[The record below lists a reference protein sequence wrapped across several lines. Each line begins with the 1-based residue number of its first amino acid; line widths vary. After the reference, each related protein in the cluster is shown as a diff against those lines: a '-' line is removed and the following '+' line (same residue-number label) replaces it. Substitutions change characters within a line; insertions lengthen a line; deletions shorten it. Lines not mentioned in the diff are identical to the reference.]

1 MDYLVR
7 QDESGY
13 GVEIRETAVRSV
25 FEHLLPPGPG
35 NLEKTT
41 DFAARLARGS
51 VFADNL
57 ASWLKTSAQNRRFR
71 RCERLSR
78 PVRAPLPRCSAQS
91 RPFESNGASNRR
103 AGNKR

>member
-1 MDYLVR
+1 MFMTAIAAGQAKWQNLTMDYLVR

-51 VFADNL
+51 VFADPDMSLPL
-57 ASWLKTSAQNRRFR
+57 AQEEYTFVRRLR
-71 RCERLSR
+71 EGGEGQISC
-78 PVRAPLPRCSAQS
+78 
-91 RPFESNGASNRR
+91 
-103 AGNKR
+103 

>member
-1 MDYLVR
+1 MTAIAAGQAKWQNLTMDYLVR

-57 ASWLKTSAQNRRFR
+57 RELAEDFR
-71 RCERLSR
+71 TEQTLQA
-78 PVRAPLPRCSAQS
+78 V
-91 RPFESNGASNRR
+91 
-103 AGNKR
+103 

>member
-1 MDYLVR
+1 MRAVT
-7 QDESGY
+7 
-13 GVEIRETAVRSV
+13 GVDNPETAVRSV

-57 ASWLKTSAQNRRFR
+57 RELAEDFRTETDASGDVSGFHARCARRSR
-71 RCERLSR
+71 RCS
-78 PVRAPLPRCSAQS
+78 
-91 RPFESNGASNRR
+91 GAKP
-103 AGNKR
+103 AF